1 MDVLYLIKLLW
12 QKRWIILSVPLVSVV
27 VALFLTQEAQ
37 DRYLSK
43 AQIAT
48 GFTVKDR
55 QVKIVDDGFNLR
67 EADIMFN
74 NAIETINS
82 PLITSLLSY
91 NLIIHDL
98 EQPTPFRRPV
108 NREGQL
114 ITYDKSTIQEARE
127 TFESKLDSIQSLTT
141 FNTKERQLIELLR
154 SYRYDYESL
163 KENLRISRV
172 NYTDYIAIEFT
183 SENPQL
189 SAFVVNTLVQE
200 FFRFNTSQQIEQKS
214 QSVKFFENLVLK
226 KKRDLDEKAEELR
239 LYKTTNNVIN
249 YQVESEAKVTQIANL
264 EDQKVEAEN
273 RVQELLVSLKNVEL
287 QIQNPNATYGSN
299 YGGSNNR
306 IVSLRKKLNDLNV
319 RYINTGANNKVLLDS
334 IEQTRDELNVEIA
347 QSQRSPTSRSSLINK
362 KEELEVD
369 LEIAKNQLVIINKRL
384 RSLQSNV
391 SSYASQEA
399 IISRLE
405 QEVEVASTEY
415 LDAQEKLNA
424 SKNFALASDNS
435 MKLVLAG
442 QPAVEPEPSKSMIT
456 AGLTGMSSLVL
467 CILIILFLQYI
478 DVRIKTPALF
488 RKSSGLSLA
497 GTLNYVNVRQFNIN
511 KIFDSSTK
519 SKELSTFEHL
529 IRKLRHEIESANAK
543 VYLITSTKPGE
554 GKSFIILCVAYA
566 LSLVGKKVLVIDTN
580 FKHNTLTRT
589 LLLPPPSS
597 RKATSKDKNGAVN
610 SLQLQTHVMN
620 PDSDVR
626 QDYSSGIITASNY
639 RNIDIIG
646 SKPDNNS
653 PSEIFSGRNFQGLLD
668 EVKKHYDYIL
678 MEGANLNAYSDTRE
692 LVQYTDRVLP
702 IFSGRSIIK
711 QMDRESISFLNSLN
725 GKLMGAILNKVDE
738 KNLHLQ

>member
-12 QKRWIILSVPLVSVV
+12 QKRWIIISVPLISVV
-27 VALFLTQEAQ
+27 IALFLTQEVQ
-37 DRYLSK
+37 DHYLSK

-48 GFTVKDR
+48 GFTIKDR

-98 EQPTPFRRPV
+98 RQPTPFRRPV

-114 ITYDKSTIQEARE
+114 TTFNESTIQEARE
-127 TFESKLDSIQSLTT
+127 TFKSKLDSIQSLTT
-141 FNTKERQLIELLR
+141 FNIKERQLIELLR

-163 KENLRISRV
+163 RENLKVSRV

-189 SAFVVNTLVQE
+189 SAFVVNTLVEE

-226 KKRDLDEKAEELR
+226 KKRDLDEKAEKLR
-239 LYKTTNNVIN
+239 LYKTNNNVIN
-249 YQVESEAKVTQIANL
+249 YQVESEAKVNQIANL

-273 RVQELLVSLKNVEL
+273 RVQELLVSLKNAEL
-287 QIQNPNATYGSN
+287 QIQNPNATYGSS
-299 YGGSNNR
+299 YGSFNNR
-306 IVSLRKKLNDLNV
+306 IVSLRKKLNDQNV
-319 RYINTGANNKVLLDS
+319 RYINTGASNKVLLDS
-334 IEQTRDELNVEIA
+334 IEQTRDALNLEIA
-347 QSQRSPTSRSSLINK
+347 QSQRSPKSRSSLLNK
-362 KEELEVD
+362 REELEVD
-369 LEIAKNQLVIINKRL
+369 LEVAQNQLVTINKRL
-384 RSLQSNV
+384 RSMQSNV

-424 SKNFALASDNS
+424 SKNFALSSDNS

-442 QPAVEPEPSKSMIT
+442 QPAVEPEPSKSIIT

-467 CILIILFLQYI
+467 CVLIILFLQYI
-478 DVRIKTPALF
+478 NIRVKTPALF

-497 GTLNYVNVRQFNIN
+497 GTLNYVNVKQFNLN
-511 KIFDSSTK
+511 KIFDSSAK
-519 SKELSTFEHL
+519 SKELNTFEHL
-529 IRKLRHEIESANAK
+529 IRKLRHEIESADAK
-543 VYLITSTKPGE
+543 VYLVTSTKPGE

-589 LLLPPPSS
+589 LLLPLLLL
-597 RKATSKDKNGAVN
+597 K
-610 SLQLQTHVMN
+610 QL
-620 PDSDVR
+620 PKIEIVR
-626 QDYSSGIITASNY
+626 
-639 RNIDIIG
+639 
-646 SKPDNNS
+646 
-653 PSEIFSGRNFQGLLD
+653 
-668 EVKKHYDYIL
+668 
-678 MEGANLNAYSDTRE
+678 
-692 LVQYTDRVLP
+692 
-702 IFSGRSIIK
+702 
-711 QMDRESISFLNSLN
+711 
-725 GKLMGAILNKVDE
+725 
-738 KNLHLQ
+738 